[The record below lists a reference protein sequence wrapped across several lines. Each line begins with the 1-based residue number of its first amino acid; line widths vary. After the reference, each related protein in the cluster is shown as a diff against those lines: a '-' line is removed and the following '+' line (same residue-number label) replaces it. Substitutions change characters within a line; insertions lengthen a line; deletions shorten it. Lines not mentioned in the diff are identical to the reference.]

1 MDNAN
6 NIFGFSRNLLGK
18 LKSIDSGS
26 FTKQFKTMI
35 MDDVNSATSEIHSD
49 CGEQSCELINNPPFI
64 SSNSVYAEDAEIK
77 RFVGYLF
84 DKPNLKKFIYSL
96 PEEHAVNIM
105 RDLGI
110 EICIIK
116 LMRFK
121 ARQIIEMSEEEI
133 ERHVTDLLWARSGAS
148 KAKWD
153 GTVLVGGIRHEK

>member
-1 MDNAN
+1 MND
-6 NIFGFSRNLLGK
+6 F
-18 LKSIDSGS
+18 
-26 FTKQFKTMI
+26 
-35 MDDVNSATSEIHSD
+35 NSSTSEIHSD
-49 CGEQSCELINNPPFI
+49 CKEQTCGSINDSPFI
-64 SSNSVYAEDAEIK
+64 SSNSIYSDDAEIK
-77 RFVGYLF
+77 AFVGYLF
-84 DKPNLKKFIYSL
+84 DKPHLKKFIYSL